1 MQDKTVKEGKFV
13 FFLMPVEAM
22 EESGIKEGDTLQISA
37 TKGVILIEAV
47 TEEDKEDIVCNGDC
61 ENCPI
66 NETDCDGD
74 CEKCPCYN
82 KCE

>member
-1 MQDKTVKEGKFV
+1 MQAKKVKNGNFI
-13 FFLMPVEAM
+13 FFALPVEAM
-22 EESGIKEGDTLQISA
+22 EASGIGEGDLLQISA
-37 TKGVILIEAV
+37 TKGKILIEAV
-47 TEEDKEDIVCNGDC
+47 TDVENVVCDGDC

-66 NETDCDGD
+66 NEKDCDGD

>member
-1 MQDKTVKEGKFV
+1 MQAKKVKNGNFI
-13 FFLMPVEAM
+13 FFALPVEAM
-22 EESGIKEGDTLQISA
+22 EESGIGEGDLLQISA
-37 TKGVILIEAV
+37 TKGKILIEAV
-47 TEEDKEDIVCNGDC
+47 TDVENVVCDGDC

-66 NETDCDGD
+66 NEKDCDGD

>member
-1 MQDKTVKEGKFV
+1 MQDQQVKKGNFI
-13 FFLMPVEAM
+13 FFAMPVEAM
-22 EESGIKEGDTLQISA
+22 EESGISEGDLLQISA
-37 TKGVILIEAV
+37 AKGAILIEAV
-47 TEEDKEDIVCNGDC
+47 TDKKDIVCSGDC